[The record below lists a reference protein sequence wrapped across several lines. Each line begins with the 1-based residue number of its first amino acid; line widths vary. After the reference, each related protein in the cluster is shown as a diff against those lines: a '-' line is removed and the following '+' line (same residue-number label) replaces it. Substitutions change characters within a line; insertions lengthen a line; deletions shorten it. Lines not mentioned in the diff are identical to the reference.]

1 VGRCTRWLARG
12 TFAFVVAAV
21 PAGAADWFVS
31 PTGADTNAG
40 TSPAAAFR
48 TIQRG
53 ADAAGPGDTV
63 HLGAGTY
70 GDAVVLRHSGAPGSP
85 ITITSDGSAVVLDAQ
100 QRDCPAG
107 KGIASGAPF
116 GAIQMAHQHDV
127 VIDGIEVTGWCIDG
141 VVVQFTDDVVLRN
154 LHVHHNGV
162 TLRNHEGNGIAVQAG
177 ANLLVE
183 HCDVSDNASR
193 NKFSGSGIAVFQT
206 DQVIVRDN
214 VTDRNAGNGI
224 LIEDVTNAVVERNT
238 ARYNI
243 GDVRSWG
250 TGGIWV
256 DGGHTI
262 TVRNNWFEGNIWA
275 GLEITDETPSDPWA
289 YEIYDNVAVGN
300 WYALWLDGIGQA
312 SQPANLI
319 YGNTFVDNT
328 VAGIRIVGRS
338 TSGVA
343 HTRIYNNVV
352 AQLGVDRPALQV
364 DAGVFDDVLVDDNLL
379 YRQGSTTPV
388 NWGFVYRGAYDTTPT
403 STADVTFTDYQVL
416 SGWDAS
422 SLSVDPSFVNAA
434 AGDYHLAAGS
444 PAIDAGSPLYVAS
457 TDYDG
462 HPRPAGAGPD
472 VGAFEGSGPCAACA
486 LTPAPVQTFD
496 STARPPTKPLRLT
509 IPPSA
514 TSVTKV
520 VKVRPMNGDVSPRDL
535 FGHRIQV
542 AVTDGDCP
550 PGTVVGVPAYH
561 FQRLRGPESSDV
573 IAGGR
578 SLPVRVQ
585 LALARA
591 DFASIDHCALQ
602 MTVTTPLP
610 GAVDPVPG
618 NDTIAVPLEIVA
630 P

>member
-1 VGRCTRWLARG
+1 MAHYTRWPALC
-12 TFAFVVAAV
+12 AFLLVVTAV
-21 PAGAADWFVS
+21 PAVAGDWFVS
-31 PTGADTNAG
+31 PTGADTNGG
-40 TSPAAAFR
+40 TSLADAFR
-48 TIQRG
+48 TIQKG

-63 HLGAGTY
+63 HLSAGTY
-70 GDAVVLRHSGAPGSP
+70 GDAAVLKHSGAPGSP
-85 ITITSDGSAVVLDAQ
+85 ITITSDGNAAVLDGE
-100 QRDCPAG
+100 QRDCLPG
-107 KGIASGAPF
+107 KPTASSAPRA
-116 GAIQMAHQHDV
+116 AIDMVHQHDV
-127 VIDGIEVTGWCIDG
+127 VIDGIEVTRWCIDG
-141 VVVQFTDDVVLRN
+141 VVAQFSDDVVLRN

-162 TLRNHEGNGIAVQAG
+162 TLRNDEGNGIAVQG
-177 ANLLVE
+177 GTNLLIE

-193 NKFSGSGIAVFQT
+193 NKFSGTGIAVVQT
-206 DQVIVRDN
+206 DQAIVRDN

-262 TVRNNWFEGNIWA
+262 VVRNNWFEGNVWA
-275 GLEITDETPSDPWA
+275 GLEITDEGPSDPWG

-300 WYALWLDGIGQA
+300 WYALWLDGIGQP

-338 TSGVA
+338 TSGLA

-364 DAGVFDDVLVDDNLL
+364 DPGVFDDVLVDDNLL

-388 NWGFVYRGAYDTTPT
+388 NWGFVYHTGYDTTPT
-403 STADVTFTDYQVL
+403 STADVSFADYQAL

-422 SLSVDPSFVNAA
+422 SLSVDPSFVSAA

-444 PAIDAGSPLYVAS
+444 PAIDAGSPLYAAS

-462 HPRPAGAGPD
+462 HARPAGAGPD
-472 VGAFEGSGPCAACA
+472 LGAFEGVGPCTACT

-496 STARPPTKPLRLT
+496 STVRPPKKPVRIT
-509 IPPSA
+509 IPPNA
-514 TSVTKV
+514 TSVTKII
-520 VKVRPMNGDVSPRDL
+520 KVFPMNGDVSPRDP

-550 PGTVVGVPAYH
+550 PGTVVGAPAYR

-573 IAGGR
+573 IAGKR
-578 SLPVRVQ
+578 KLPVRV
-585 LALARA
+585 LLRLARA
-591 DFASIDHCALQ
+591 DFAGLDHCALQ

-618 NDTIAVPLEIVA
+618 NDTIAVPLQIFA